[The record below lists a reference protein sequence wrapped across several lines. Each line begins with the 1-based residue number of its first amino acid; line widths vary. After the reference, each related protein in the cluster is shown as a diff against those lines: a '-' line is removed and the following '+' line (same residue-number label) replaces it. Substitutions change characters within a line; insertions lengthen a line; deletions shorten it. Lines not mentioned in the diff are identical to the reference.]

1 MGLELFSVFFSI
13 LVFPGLL
20 FLSVFSL
27 FAEFFDRKIYA
38 RLQNRQGPPWF
49 QPLADFIKL
58 LGKETIF
65 PDGADKKMFRL
76 LPVFA
81 LTAVITTILYIPIL
95 GINALYA
102 FPGDLIIVMYFL
114 TVPTV
119 TFFLAGWYSKS
130 SYSSIGAVRTLTQL
144 FGYEVPLFM
153 ALLGPALLV
162 GSWSISDISKFY
174 GEHPLYSLFNI
185 IGFVVAIISVQGKLE
200 RVPFDSPDAETEIVA
215 GVFTEYSGKL
225 LAIFRMTIDIEMVV
239 VSALLAAI
247 FIPVFTTIL
256 ALGILLFIIKTLFV
270 VFILSLIRA
279 LFARLR
285 IEQMVRFSW
294 YYLAPLAILQIFID
308 LVVKG
313 VLLK

>member
-1 MGLELFSVFFSI
+1 MGFELFSVFFSI

-27 FAEFFDRKIYA
+27 FAEFFDRKVYA

-65 PDGADKKMFRL
+65 PDGSDKKMFRL

-81 LTAVITTILYIPIL
+81 LAAAVTTILYIPIL

-102 FPGDLIIVMYFL
+102 FQGDLIIVMYFL
-114 TVPTV
+114 TIPTV

-153 ALLGPALLV
+153 ALLGPALLAD
-162 GSWSISDISKFY
+162 SWSISDISKFY
-174 GEHPLYSLFNI
+174 GEHPLCSLFNI

-313 VLLK
+313 VLLR

>member
-1 MGLELFSVFFSI
+1 M
-13 LVFPGLL
+13 
-20 FLSVFSL
+20 
-27 FAEFFDRKIYA
+27 
-38 RLQNRQGPPWF
+38 
-49 QPLADFIKL
+49 
-58 LGKETIF
+58 
-65 PDGADKKMFRL
+65 
-76 LPVFA
+76 
-81 LTAVITTILYIPIL
+81 
-95 GINALYA
+95 
-102 FPGDLIIVMYFL
+102 
-114 TVPTV
+114 
-119 TFFLAGWYSKS
+119 
-130 SYSSIGAVRTLTQL
+130 
-144 FGYEVPLFM
+144 
-153 ALLGPALLV
+153 
-162 GSWSISDISKFY
+162 
-174 GEHPLYSLFNI
+174 YSLFNI

-247 FIPVFTTIL
+247 FIPVFTTIP

>member
-1 MGLELFSVFFSI
+1 MGFELFSVFFSI

-27 FAEFFDRKIYA
+27 FAEFFDRKVYA

-58 LGKETIF
+58 LGKETIY
-65 PDGADKKMFRL
+65 PDGADEKMFRL

-102 FPGDLIIVMYFL
+102 FQGDLIIVMYFL
-114 TVPTV
+114 TIPTV

-153 ALLGPALLV
+153 ALLGPALLAD
-162 GSWSISDISKFY
+162 SWSISDISKFY

-185 IGFVVAIISVQGKLE
+185 IGFVVAIISIQGKLE

-313 VLLK
+313 VLLR